1 MWPLFFSEFFCVTHN
16 ELSER
21 GTNQPKVTSMYH
33 IKIKKFIVATFA
45 QGRGT
50 KKKQNFQHVHT
61 RSDSTRYLTKLKL
74 LTSNTLSQIAKTNKR
89 RQWNCL
95 TNSILQFCTSYVI
108 GKITHSLMERKSKQ
122 KNKKLLNML
131 FSYPDHK

>member
-45 QGRGT
+45 QGGGT
-50 KKKQNFQHVHT
+50 KK
-61 RSDSTRYLTKLKL
+61 
-74 LTSNTLSQIAKTNKR
+74 NKIF
-89 RQWNCL
+89 NMF
-95 TNSILQFCTSYVI
+95 ILGVI
-108 GKITHSLMERKSKQ
+108 LHGI
-122 KNKKLLNML
+122 
-131 FSYPDHK
+131 